1 MNLRKEVGTSFK
13 SHLKYSMN
21 ANGKTKSRGNT
32 VTRSKRNGN
41 GNGNGGN
48 TIRQTTGSV
57 GVANSNG
64 NSRPVQNKLTTLS
77 GSDFLST
84 IEVQPNPSV
93 GERILKILPI
103 SPSAFPGTRLT
114 QMSQLWEFFKFTK
127 FHVRYVPAVPTTLA
141 CQLVLY
147 LDLDP
152 SDDPTIISDPD
163 ALIRQAVAQ
172 TGSQQWNFH
181 SAKVIPL
188 AMRAD
193 RQFYF
198 TGLDKLNV
206 RFSQQGVAYLVQ
218 ITNPINFNGEV
229 ISNPLEAGSLFID
242 WTVQFNI
249 PQINPTAAITQ
260 SPTTRLPALR
270 VDLSDA
276 TGTSETYDVHGLRP
290 RTYYIVSHRLSAPD
304 TFPGTLTAVT
314 NGSVYFSYRS
324 IGTEIRVNYVTAPS
338 EVGHIVL
345 QSDDQG
351 TIQNLSLSCVG
362 STLDVFGTHELLLSS
377 LYEEP
382 SSFSSSA
389 NPLRRV
395 VKQQLLELPVT
406 VPADWDEQPF
416 ERAL

>member
-1 MNLRKEVGTSFK
+1 
-13 SHLKYSMN
+13 MN
-21 ANGKTKSRGNT
+21 ANGKTKSRGNM

-41 GNGNGGN
+41 GNGGN
-48 TIRQTTGSV
+48 ILRQTNGSV
-57 GVANSNG
+57 GVANNSG
-64 NSRPVQNKLTTLS
+64 NSRPIQNKLTTLS
-77 GSDFLST
+77 GSDFLTT
-84 IEVQPNPSV
+84 IEVRPDPSV
-93 GERILKILPI
+93 GERILKVLPI

-152 SDDPTIISDPD
+152 SDDPTTITNPD

-198 TGLDKLNV
+198 TGIDKTNV

-229 ISNPLEAGSLFID
+229 ISSPLEAGSLFID

-249 PQINPTAAITQ
+249 PQINPSAAITQ
-260 SPTTRLPALR
+260 SPTTRLPALT

-276 TGTSETYDVHGLRP
+276 VGTSESYSVQGLRP
-290 RTYYIVSHRLSAPD
+290 RTYYILSHRVYAPD
-304 TFPGTLTAVT
+304 TFPGTLTCARR
-314 NGSVYFSYRS
+314 SVSYFSFRS
-324 IGTEIRVNYVTAPS
+324 IAAEIRVNSTGQPS
-338 EVGHIVL
+338 NVGHMVV
-345 QSDDQG
+345 QSDDDG
-351 TIQNLSLSCVG
+351 TIDGLTLSCVG
-362 STLDVFGTHELLLSS
+362 STLDIFGTHELLLSS

-389 NPLRRV
+389 TPLRRV
-395 VKQQLLELPVT
+395 VEKQLLQLPTT